1 MVKPIQRLGDSNS
14 AGGKVANT
22 DGNSTVYANSLL
34 ASVDTSLVRYPRS
47 STATSSGSGTVSAHG
62 KPVNYT
68 DNPDVDGNVRIGGSG
83 DVFVG
88 DDIDQDIPSIRL
100 VVEADEEDVHSPGA
114 GAQAFAAVPRSD
126 REKAVADPAPTGNKN
141 TEPSKFTGTPS
152 ADCGGIEAEVT
163 AAGSLANIEKNTA
176 QS

>member
-100 VVEADEEDVHSPGA
+100 VVEAEQVHRHSLLF
-114 GAQAFAAVPRSD
+114 QD
-126 REKAVADPAPTGNKN
+126 R
-141 TEPSKFTGTPS
+141 
-152 ADCGGIEAEVT
+152 
-163 AAGSLANIEKNTA
+163 IEKKQLQILLRPETKT
-176 QS
+176 QSRVSLQAHLAPIVVVLKQK